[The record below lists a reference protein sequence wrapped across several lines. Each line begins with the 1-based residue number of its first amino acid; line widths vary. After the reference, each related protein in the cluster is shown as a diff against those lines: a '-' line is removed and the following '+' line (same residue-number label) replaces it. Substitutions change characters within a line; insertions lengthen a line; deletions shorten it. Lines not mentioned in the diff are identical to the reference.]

1 MLAVLARTLQST
13 SAKITGVSEQRNH
26 WYPSMTLAAPCRLLS
41 LFVSL
46 LLAGG
51 AYAASEDELVATA
64 RSIHQRVMTLDTHVD
79 IPLNLGTSE
88 FLPATAAAQVNL
100 DSMESGGLDAAFFIV
115 YVGQTA
121 RTETGYLA
129 AKADALAKFDAI
141 HRMTDFLYADRI
153 GLATTAAEAKAL
165 HADGK
170 LVAMIGMENGYVIG
184 QDLALLQVYRDKGAR
199 YMTLVHN
206 GHNDIG
212 DSAQPSQQLRDAS
225 AEHGGLS
232 EFGYK
237 VVEELNRLGILV
249 DISHVSKATMLQAT
263 RHSKAPV
270 IASHSS
276 VAAVY
281 PHPRNMDDE
290 QLLTLKENGG
300 VVQIVA
306 FDAYLKQ
313 GGGATVRDFVDH
325 LDHAVSIV
333 GIDHVGIS
341 SDFGGGGGVVGWSGA
356 DETLNVTLELVRRG
370 YSEQDIEKIWSGN
383 VLRILAAAEEV
394 ATYP

>member
-1 MLAVLARTLQST
+1 MS
-13 SAKITGVSEQRNH
+13 N
-26 WYPSMTLAAPCRLLS
+26 AAFRLLS
-41 LFVSL
+41 GISASL
-46 LLAGG
+46 LLVTG
-51 AYAASEDELVATA
+51 AFAASEDELLATA
-64 RSIHQRVMTLDTHVD
+64 RAIHQNVMTLDTHVD

-88 FLPATAAAQVNL
+88 FLPATAEAQVNL
-100 DSMESGGLDAAFFIV
+100 ESMVSGGLDAAFFIV

-121 RTETGYLA
+121 RTEAGYLA

-141 HRMTDFLYADRI
+141 HRMTDYLHADRI

-165 HADGK
+165 HAEGK

-184 QDLALLQVYRDKGAR
+184 QDISLLQDYRAKGAR

-212 DSAQPSQQLRDAS
+212 DSAQPSVPLSDAP

-232 EFGYK
+232 EFGYQ

-249 DISHVSKATMLQAT
+249 DISHVSKDTMLQAT

-290 QLLTLKENGG
+290 QLLALKENGG

-306 FDAYLKQ
+306 FDTYLKQ
-313 GGGATVRDFVDH
+313 GGGATVSDFVDH
-325 LDHAVSIV
+325 IDHAVNVIGV
-333 GIDHVGIS
+333 DHAGIS
-341 SDFGGGGGVVGWSGA
+341 SDFGGGGGVSGWSGA
-356 DETLNVTLELVRRG
+356 AETLNVTLELVRRG
-370 YSEQDIEKIWSGN
+370 YTQEDIEKIWSGN
-383 VLRILAAAEEV
+383 VLRILEAAEMI
-394 ATYP
+394 ATGP